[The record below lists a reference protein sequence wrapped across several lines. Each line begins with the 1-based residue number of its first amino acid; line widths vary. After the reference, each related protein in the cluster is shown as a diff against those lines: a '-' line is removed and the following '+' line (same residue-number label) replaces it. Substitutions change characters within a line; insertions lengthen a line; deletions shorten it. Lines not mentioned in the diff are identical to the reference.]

1 MKIVHL
7 SDLHFGRDD
16 AQVTGA
22 LTREI
27 TALEPDLI
35 IISGDF
41 TQNGTAREFAQA
53 QDFLKALPAP
63 FYAVPGNH
71 DVPTRNL
78 GERFL
83 HPYRKYQRYIAHD
96 IEPVLNTDLACIAGI
111 NTARRALPH
120 WNWANGAISPAQCA
134 HLESVFGAARQ
145 PWKICVMHHPLHR
158 AEESPLGVTVFG
170 GRKAMRALEN
180 SGVHLVLTGH
190 VHHASITVHTYDQ
203 VKQTVYLSASTAL
216 STRTRKQGNG
226 FNVITV
232 TADAIHIESVVFQ
245 GSIFIP
251 LYSHVIPKNT

>member
-16 AQVTGA
+16 AQVTSA

-27 TALEPDLI
+27 TALKPDLV

-41 TQNGTAREFAQA
+41 TQNGTAREFALA
-53 QDFLKALPAP
+53 QDFLKSLHAP
-63 FYAVPGNH
+63 FFAVPGNH
-71 DVPTRNL
+71 DVPARNP

-83 HPYRKYQRYIAHD
+83 HPYRKYQRYIAPD
-96 IEPVLNTDLACIAGI
+96 IEPVLTTDLACIAGI

-134 HLESVFGAARQ
+134 HLESIFGAAPQ
-145 PWKICVMHHPLHR
+145 PWKICVMHHPLHK
-158 AEESPLGVTVFG
+158 AEESPLDVTVFG
-170 GRKAMRALEN
+170 GKKTLRALEN

-190 VHHASITVHTYDQ
+190 VHHASITVHTCDQ
-203 VKQTVYLSASTAL
+203 TRQTVYLSASTAL

-232 TADAIHIESVVFQ
+232 TADAINIVSVVFQ
-245 GSIFIP
+245 ENGFVP
-251 LYSHVIPKNT
+251 LYSHIIPKRQ